1 MALEVTT
8 PQVEVQSTLASGETV
23 TVRIP
28 HPEAT
33 DKDEPKPSLYEIFQS
48 TVGK

>member
-1 MALEVTT
+1 MNEKQT
-8 PQVEVQSTLASGETV
+8 PHVMVDCTLQSGATV
-23 TVRIP
+23 TVPIP

-33 DKDEPKPSLYEIFQS
+33 DKPEPKPSLYDIFQS